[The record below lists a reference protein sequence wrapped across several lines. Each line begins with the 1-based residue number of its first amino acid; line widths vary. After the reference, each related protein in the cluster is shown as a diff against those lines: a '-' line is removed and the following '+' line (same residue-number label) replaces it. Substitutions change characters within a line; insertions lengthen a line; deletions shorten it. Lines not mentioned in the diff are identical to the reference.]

1 MDKHTSD
8 TCRKDYEKMGLAA
21 SQARFLCLT
30 ARKADCEYKST
41 VLAQEK
47 LNITNQMSQVAND
60 YSQALNAT
68 KLMWCNPGV
77 ENDFGLT
84 YSLLMTPSAINDY
97 NPYMV
102 TTPSG
107 AIVLN
112 TAYMEAAKAAG
123 LNKAGGVFADE
134 GTMQEQRDKFL
145 AALVTQ
151 GIITDITAK
160 DIMVHDYQAIRDV
173 DGNITFT
180 DASGA
185 TDAVPWIPASK
196 DPEQLMAGLGKEPMI
211 KTAAGAMTLTDL
223 IMNDSIGGRIVDWAK
238 MFAENGKMTTVE
250 YEYEEKRI
258 NQLLKKLNQRNVDT
272 EIISQ
277 LKNDYK
283 KEKESYIAAH
293 PDVDIE
299 TDPGFKTIKDRWDNL
314 IKNAGYYNNDSSQ
327 HPGMLV
333 DSDETPIRDADGNEI
348 TRDSVANAIRE
359 VLNNDLEVLR
369 SEKTS
374 AANFSDYINISAN
387 DLDYAENGNK
397 AYNVVING
405 GINHYSDE
413 LKNLTL
419 GDILTQE
426 VVLMANGGNAGST
439 VGTVDERKFVDAVV
453 KILDSLAEALGYS
466 AGKDMTGQGLN
477 VDDASAKALRFAYFM
492 VKNTFLKR
500 ADYQKTGSRYSDHSM
515 TDNSAYMN
523 AVEYNRLGS
532 DDKNNYYAVSL
543 TNMMNSFLTY
553 YENALS
559 GINSGYVVG
568 KSVDTSVYVT
578 DNYGYK
584 YIANDETADVPMN
597 RKLADFY
604 DQLFNNIVEH
614 GWRYD
619 SSVDDNEYLETV
631 IKNGRYS
638 MCSLNEDGYYYQ
650 TRYNETG
657 YMVEVS
663 DKDAIA
669 RAEAEFT
676 AKKAELT
683 YKEDTIDMKTKKLDA
698 EIASISAEVDSV
710 RNIISKAIEKTFTMF
725 ST

>member
-1 MDKHTSD
+1 
-8 TCRKDYEKMGLAA
+8 MGLAA

-68 KLMWCNPGV
+68 KLIWSNPGV

-84 YSLLMTPSAINDY
+84 YSLLMTPSAANDY

-123 LNKAGGVFADE
+123 LTKAGGVFGNAE
-134 GTMQEQRDKFL
+134 AMQDQRDKFL

-151 GIITDITAK
+151 GIITDVTAR
-160 DIMVHDYQAIRDV
+160 DIMVHDYQANI
-173 DGNITFT
+173 DGDNNITFT
-180 DASGA
+180 DAPGE
-185 TDAVPWIPASK
+185 TDSVAWIPASN
-196 DPEQLMAGLGKEPMI
+196 DPVQNMAGLGKEPMI
-211 KTAAGAMTLTDL
+211 KTGGGVMTLADL
-223 IMNDSIGGRIVDWAK
+223 ITSDAIGGRIVDWAK
-238 MFAENGKMTTVE
+238 MFVENGKMTTVE
-250 YEYEEKRI
+250 YEYEEARLKSLRDNLNKNNVTDDVI
-258 NQLLKKLNQRNVDT
+258 NQLRVDY
-272 EIISQ
+272 
-277 LKNDYK
+277 NRK
-283 KEKESYIAAH
+283 KEEYKVAH
-293 PDVDIE
+293 PDVDLE
-299 TDPGFKTIKDRWDNL
+299 TDTGYEDLKKYWDNL
-314 IKNAGYYNNDSSQ
+314 IQAASLYKNTNS
-327 HPGMLV
+327 V
-333 DSDETPIRDADGNEI
+333 TPQYIVNSVGVPYEDADGKFVLKEDVMKEIKTHIDNDYNSHIANNEAQQV
-348 TRDSVANAIRE
+348 SFA
-359 VLNNDLEVLR
+359 
-369 SEKTS
+369 
-374 AANFSDYINISAN
+374 DYLNISEN
-387 DLDYAENGNK
+387 SLDVDK
-397 AYNVVING
+397 AYSVVING
-405 GINHYSDE
+405 GINHYADE

-419 GDILTQE
+419 ADILTQE
-426 VVLMANGGNAGST
+426 VVLMANDKITAVQPST
-439 VGTVDERKFVDAVV
+439 STEKKDIFKEQVV
-453 KILDSLAEALGYS
+453 KLLDSISAIFGYS
-466 AGKDMTGQGLN
+466 ATKDMSGQGLN
-477 VDDASAKALRFAYFM
+477 VDDASSKALQFAYYM
-492 VKNTFLKR
+492 VKNTFLR
-500 ADYQKTGSRYSDHSM
+500 TADYQENGSRGNNHSM
-515 TDNSAYMN
+515 SENSAYLN
-523 AVEYNRLGS
+523 AVEYNRLAS
-532 DDKNNYYAVSL
+532 DHAAGKDKNENKYFAVSL
-543 TNMMNSFLTY
+543 SNMVSAFLTY

-559 GINSGYVVG
+559 GAGSPYIVG
-568 KSVDTSVYVT
+568 KSVDTSTFVT
-578 DNYGYK
+578 DNYGYQ
-584 YIANDETADVPMN
+584 YIANDETAEIPMN
-597 RKLADFY
+597 EKLADFY

-638 MCSLNEDGYYYQ
+638 MCSLNEDGYFYQ

-657 YMVEVS
+657 YMLEVS

-676 AKKAELT
+676 AKKSELT